1 MWGQY
6 SPRRVGHYPVGSL
19 SQPFRE
25 GADTPVREIVG
36 RATKALIIILPN
48 PNPTIDGQGRLK
60 RWPPMSRSAVGHF
73 QLWTK
78 TWRHSFAPQVPC
90 LGVPPV

>member
-6 SPRRVGHYPVGSL
+6 SLRRVGHYPVGSL

-36 RATKALIIILPN
+36 RATKALIIILPEN
-48 PNPTIDGQGRLK
+48 LTAAA
-60 RWPPMSRSAVGHF
+60 SRFEAEAEESLRSVEIPLLPDF
-73 QLWTK
+73 KDLLCRQLT
-78 TWRHSFAPQVPC
+78 SP
-90 LGVPPV
+90 